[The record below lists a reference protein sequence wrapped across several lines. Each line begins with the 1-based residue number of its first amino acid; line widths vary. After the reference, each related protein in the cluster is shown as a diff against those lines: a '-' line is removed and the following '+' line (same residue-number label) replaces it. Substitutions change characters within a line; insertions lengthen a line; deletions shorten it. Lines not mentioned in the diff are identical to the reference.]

1 MTDKTECG
9 CTDECLHKPGCVFER
24 KESALVSDQGEP
36 FDFPRELRCDSVMLA
51 KSHPYTAETIE
62 VLADEIASLRAQLTE
77 WQDDYAALKAR
88 AKEVVAPFAMLAD
101 LDAKNMHGLESVY
114 PMVAAGR
121 LHDAKQFLSALTAE
135 ASHE

>member
-1 MTDKTECG
+1 MSEQGEEQLLHCG
-9 CTDECLHKPGCVFER
+9 PVDESEW
-24 KESALVSDQGEP
+24 SAL
-36 FDFPRELRCDSVMLA
+36 ELANARSAALHFKA
-51 KSHPYTAETIE
+51 LAETA
-62 VLADEIASLRAQLTE
+62 ADEIASLRAQLTE